1 MGHRAKVSEKAQLL
15 TEGLCGMAMDQF
27 ALLELLEMLKAADV
41 DGRIRV
47 EAQSVYQ
54 VLIDAEAAEEI
65 GAGRWERTDA
75 RLVVRN
81 GSRVRV
87 LSTTAGDRGVA
98 DPDVAGGLVF
108 PSLL

>member
-1 MGHRAKVSEKAQLL
+1 
-15 TEGLCGMAMDQF
+15 MAMDQF

-54 VLIDAEAAEEI
+54 VLIDPEAAEEI